1 MSSNTSTPV
10 RTTHL
15 DRSTALKFICFFW
28 VLNFAH
34 LASASQANAQTPE
47 LGFVELIKESNQIHA
62 YLHTRVALSEI
73 QTVMTQYQGKN
84 HTDDCCKSIKVSE
97 LSEIPVPENIAAGG
111 DESMHSYR
119 INSEIFNHGKHHYV
133 GIAAINAVMMKQ
145 TKVGMRARH
154 KNGSIVDIKTCYGN
168 EGINYVKWIAGK
180 PVEAIYFY
188 LNMDLEGTCKDS
200 DLPIETH

>member
-1 MSSNTSTPV
+1 MSSNTIAPE
-10 RTTHL
+10 RTNHIG
-15 DRSTALKFICFFW
+15 RSTVLKFVFFFS
-28 VLNFAH
+28 VLNFTQ
-34 LASASQANAQTPE
+34 SAWALKPDAKTPE
-47 LGFVELIKESNQIHA
+47 LGFIEQIKESNQIST

-73 QTVMTQYQGKN
+73 QTVMTQYHGKN

-145 TKVGMRARH
+145 TKVGVRARH

-200 DLPIETH
+200 DLPIEAH